1 MINNEYLSPTIND
14 HSTVCSIIYSVF
26 QLAMWYEHLCAS
38 PVAQLV
44 KNMPAMLKNWV
55 RSLGLEDPLEQ
66 GTATH
71 SSILVWR
78 IPTDRGAWWGCKVR
92 HDWATKH
99 STAWTFIQVNKFK
112 YMNVWGT
119 RRQLANLL
127 SHSYILIPKL
137 DY

>member
-1 MINNEYLSPTIND
+1 MNMINNEYLSPTIND

-26 QLAMWYEHLCAS
+26 QLAVWYEHLCAS

-55 RSLGLEDPLEQ
+55 RSLGLEDPLEH

-78 IPTDRGAWWGCKVR
+78 IPTEEPGGVAKSDMTERL
-92 HDWATKH
+92 
-99 STAWTFIQVNKFK
+99 STAQREHLYK
-112 YMNVWGT
+112 
-119 RRQLANLL
+119 
-127 SHSYILIPKL
+127 LINSSI
-137 DY
+137 